1 MEKIVLNAVARPA
14 GNPSKLRKQ
23 NMVLAVL
30 YGHNIPTEHL
40 AMSYTEFEKVFR
52 KAGES
57 TIIQLSIDG
66 NARNVLIQDVQ
77 RHFLTNKFMHADF
90 YAVSM
95 TEKLKATIPLEVVG
109 TSPAVKEGNILVNV
123 LSEVEVECLPGD
135 LPHSFEVD
143 ISVLKVINDAIH
155 VKDLKVSDKVQ
166 IMTDGE
172 EVVAKISA
180 PRDVEAELAE
190 PIVEDVS
197 TVEGAAEDKPVA
209 EGEAAEKSGGKEEKA
224 DKKE

>member
-1 MEKIVLNAVARPA
+1 MEKIVLNAQARPE
-14 GNPSKLRKQ
+14 GNPAKLRKS
-23 NMVLAVL
+23 NLVPAVI
-30 YGHNIPTEHL
+30 YGHNVPTEHL
-40 AMSYTEFEKVFR
+40 AIGYSEFEKVFR

-57 TIIQLSIDG
+57 TIIQLVVDG

-77 RHFLTNKFMHADF
+77 RHFLNNKFLHADF

-109 TSPAVKEGNILVNV
+109 NSPAVKEGNILVTV
-123 LSEVEVECLPGD
+123 LSEVEVECLPAD
-135 LPHSFEVD
+135 LPHNIEYD
-143 ISVLKVINDAIH
+143 ISSLAQINDAIH
-155 VKDLKVSDKVQ
+155 VRDLKVSDKVEVL
-166 IMTDGE
+166 TDKD

-197 TVEGAAEDKPVA
+197 AVEGAAETKPEA
-209 EGEAAEKSGGKEEKA
+209 EGEAAPEEKA
-224 DKKE
+224 EKAE